1 MRGKLEIDG
10 EEFEV
15 VVNNFEISRDS
26 LPIVGISVVSN
37 IDKFN
42 DMAIKSVSM
51 IEFPFNVRMP
61 VKF

>member
-15 VVNNFEISRDS
+15 VVNNFEISHDS

-51 IEFPFNVRMP
+51 IEFPFKVR
-61 VKF
+61 F

>member
-15 VVNNFEISRDS
+15 VVNNFETSHDS

-42 DMAIKSVSM
+42 DMAIKSVRM
-51 IEFPFNVRMP
+51 IEFPFEVR
-61 VKF
+61 F